1 MSSPALSA
9 SPSRSPRSP
18 EAAGEGSI
26 SDDLEAWS
34 RQKSA
39 RTIGSL
45 IETFGPRSFAVLFVV
60 LLALPA
66 LPLPTGGLS
75 HLFEAVAMLLA
86 LELIIGQD
94 DVWMPRRWESK
105 TIKGVSSPKFVN
117 VLVKR
122 IRWVERFARPRCSGL
137 LEARMASR
145 LFGAAVFGLSL
156 TAFLAPPFSGLDT
169 LPALGVVVISLG
181 MLFGDALIVA
191 AGGAIGAA
199 GLALVVGLGSVI
211 VRLL

>member
-9 SPSRSPRSP
+9 SPSRSPRSR
-18 EAAGEGSI
+18 EAVSGDSI

-34 RQKSA
+34 RQQA
-39 RTIGSL
+39 PCTIGSL

-75 HLFEAVAMLLA
+75 HVFEAVAMLLA
-86 LELIIGQD
+86 LELIIGHE
-94 DVWMPRRWESK
+94 DVWVPRRWESK
-105 TIKGVSSPKFVN
+105 RIKGVSSPKFVN
-117 VLVKR
+117 VLVRR
-122 IRWVERFARPRCSGL
+122 IRWVERFARPRWSGV
-137 LEARMASR
+137 LESRMASR

-191 AGGAIGAA
+191 AGGAIGVA
-199 GLALVVGLGSVI
+199 GLAVVVGLGSLI
-211 VRLL
+211 VRLI

>member
-9 SPSRSPRSP
+9 SPSRTPRSR
-18 EAAGEGSI
+18 EAVAGESI

-34 RQKSA
+34 RQKA
-39 RTIGSL
+39 PRTIGTL

-60 LLALPA
+60 LLAFPA

-86 LELIIGQD
+86 LELIIGHD
-94 DVWMPRRWESK
+94 NVWVPRRWESK
-105 TIKGVSSPKFVN
+105 AIRGVSTPKFVGI
-117 VLVKR
+117 LVKR
-122 IRWVERFARPRCSGL
+122 IRWVERFARPRWSGL
-137 LEARMASR
+137 LERRMSSR

-169 LPALGVVVISLG
+169 LPAVGVVVISLG

-211 VRLL
+211 VHLL